1 MNPVL
6 NHTLNNNFFSL
17 TMQKVIQVLQIFVA
31 LFQIF
36 TGLIFIASI
45 SSDIQFGFG
54 FILLTLG
61 AKNLL
66 DMFKK
71 K

>member
-1 MNPVL
+1 
-6 NHTLNNNFFSL
+6 
-17 TMQKVIQVLQIFVA
+17 MQKVIQVLQIFVA